1 VQQAEPASV
10 HFGASRDHL
19 QEHLMKLAT
28 VKTLTL
34 ASLLAVS
41 VPPAMLVTSASPAFA
56 ASALKTL
63 DPDKDGTVDL
73 NEAKIAASA
82 LFDKLEKDNDGT
94 LDRKE
99 LHGRIP
105 DADWAVA
112 DPDNDKTISKDEY
125 LAYVEALFK
134 KADADNDGTLD
145 AKELKTPAGHVLLR
159 LLMK

>member
-1 VQQAEPASV
+1 
-10 HFGASRDHL
+10 
-19 QEHLMKLAT
+19 MKLT
-28 VKTLTL
+28 TLKTCTL
-34 ASLLAVS
+34 ASLLAISLLPVM
-41 VPPAMLVTSASPAFA
+41 VVTSASPAFA

-73 NEAKIAASA
+73 NEAKTAAGA
-82 LFDKLEKDNDGT
+82 LFDTLERDKDGT

-145 AKELKTPAGHVLLR
+145 AKELKTAAGRALLR
-159 LLMK
+159 LLVK